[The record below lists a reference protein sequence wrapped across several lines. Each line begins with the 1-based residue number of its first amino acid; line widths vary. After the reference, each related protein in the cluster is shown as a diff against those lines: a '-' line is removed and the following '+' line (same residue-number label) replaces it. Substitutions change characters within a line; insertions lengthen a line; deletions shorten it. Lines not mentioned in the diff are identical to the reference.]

1 MDSCEQCEMLTTIG
15 RQPNWML
22 MRMVRVERSRVADL
36 EDEVTHLKA
45 HLRAVQAEVTR
56 LERLSAG

>member
-15 RQPNWML
+15 RQPNWFL
-22 MRMVRVERSRVADL
+22 MRLLRTEQLRVANL

-45 HLRAVQAEVTR
+45 HLRAVEAEVTR
-56 LERLSAG
+56 LERLNAQ

>member
-1 MDSCEQCEMLTTIG
+1 MDNCEQCQMLTTIG

-22 MRMVRVERSRVADL
+22 MRLLRTEQSRVADL

-45 HLRAVQAEVTR
+45 HLRAVEAEVTR
-56 LERLSAG
+56 LERLNAQ